1 MCDAEKGVQTEL
13 GQVRGPTFHLLTP
26 LMCLRVSHLW
36 CTVGRGV
43 SWNAGVWPGRPGE
56 AAAMSRVTGVPR
68 GLWLTLSFHQHGLGC
83 PVHIPVLCDTDLT
96 PGASPNRCGAHASG
110 YRAALSCHQPL
121 KRAARARQ
129 KRPVSLMSVC
139 G

>member
-1 MCDAEKGVQTEL
+1 MCDTEKGVQTEL

-26 LMCLRVSHLW
+26 RMCLRVSRL
-36 CTVGRGV
+36 CV

-83 PVHIPVLCDTDLT
+83 PVHIPVQCDTDLT
-96 PGASPNRCGAHASG
+96 PGASPIGCGARASG

-129 KRPVSLMSVC
+129 KRPVSFMSVC